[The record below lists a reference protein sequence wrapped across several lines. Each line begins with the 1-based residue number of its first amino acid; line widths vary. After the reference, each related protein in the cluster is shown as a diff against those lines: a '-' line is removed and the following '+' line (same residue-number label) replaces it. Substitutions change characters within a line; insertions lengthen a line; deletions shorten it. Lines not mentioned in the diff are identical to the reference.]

1 LHFFPKKDH
10 IKTIYK
16 GIACFFSRTN
26 YAFFYYFANS
36 EFKKSFF
43 NALEILVDNNS
54 VHFDIKPENL
64 LMSMNLI
71 IKLTD
76 FSLLKEV
83 KNIKDSYL
91 DVKIPGGT
99 RGYIA

>member
-1 LHFFPKKDH
+1 
-10 IKTIYK
+10 
-16 GIACFFSRTN
+16 
-26 YAFFYYFANS
+26 
-36 EFKKSFF
+36 
-43 NALEILVDNNS
+43 
-54 VHFDIKPENL
+54 
-64 LMSMNLI
+64 MNLI

-76 FSLLKEV
+76 FNLLKEV